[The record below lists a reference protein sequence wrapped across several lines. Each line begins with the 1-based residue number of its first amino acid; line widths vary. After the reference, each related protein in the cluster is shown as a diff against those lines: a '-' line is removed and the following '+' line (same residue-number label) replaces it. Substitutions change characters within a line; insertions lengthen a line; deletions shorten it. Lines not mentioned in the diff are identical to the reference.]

1 MCLCESYP
9 ERVSIEVPHH
19 QHEQR
24 LLQQSKH
31 SADHRL
37 HASQRPKVVGRIAG
51 DNNNNVLIR
60 PTLSL
65 ATKRYQ
71 YAA

>member
-24 LLQQSKH
+24 LLEQSKH
-31 SADHRL
+31 GTDHRL
-37 HASQRPKVVGRIAG
+37 HAGQRPKVVGRIAG
-51 DNNNNVLIR
+51 DRQQQRLDE
-60 PTLSL
+60 
-65 ATKRYQ
+65 TKSKTCD
-71 YAA
+71 